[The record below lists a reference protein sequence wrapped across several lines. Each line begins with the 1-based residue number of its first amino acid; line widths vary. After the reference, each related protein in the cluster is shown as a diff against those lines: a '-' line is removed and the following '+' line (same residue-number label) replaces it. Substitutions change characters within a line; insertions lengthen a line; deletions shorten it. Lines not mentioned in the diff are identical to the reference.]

1 MEERRNTEG
10 SKLFTPYKL
19 GPVTLRNRTIRSAAF
34 ESMGKD
40 FGPTQQLKDYHVS
53 VARGGIGMTTVAYAS
68 VNRSGI
74 SFNKQ
79 LWLRPEIVPQ
89 LRDMTDAIH
98 REGAAAGIQIGHCG
112 NMTHWFTAGCF
123 PVGAS
128 TGFNLYSPT
137 FVRGMRRSECV
148 EFAKDFGNETDHTA
162 LNAELD
168 KASNSIND
176 IRANLAL
183 IQADD
188 GKIRASSITSDSLA
202 QEVLDYVQAKALAG
216 ANAVADAATAIAR
229 EAQQQAE
236 NAVQTA
242 TGAQTGSEEAVT
254 TAHAAQ
260 ELAQQADGKAE
271 QALGETA
278 QIGEKVTAAVDAA
291 LHDAVIPGLTPE
303 TIEGALGYI
312 PYDGE
317 TNSKDFATNAE
328 VAGAI
333 AAIPEPV
340 NADWNASKGAAA
352 ILNKPVLSAVA
363 TSGNYADLNGKPTLS
378 AVATS
383 GRYSDLAG
391 TPDIIAT
398 ACPVGMIYGLFFR
411 AEGGAAAAF
420 GETQGG
426 GAPNITGSI
435 GNIYAL
441 NVSGAFYVQTGNQV
455 GHGDGSYLDSVIGFS
470 AANAN
475 ATYGAADEIRPAN
488 STIRIWKRTA

>member
-1 MEERRNTEG
+1 MAQ
-10 SKLFTPYKL
+10 PPAY
-19 GPVTLRNRTIRSAAF
+19 NR
-34 ESMGKD
+34 EKD
-40 FGPTQQLKDYHVS
+40 
-53 VARGGIGMTTVAYAS
+53 
-68 VNRSGI
+68 
-74 SFNKQ
+74 
-79 LWLRPEIVPQ
+79 
-89 LRDMTDAIH
+89 
-98 REGAAAGIQIGHCG
+98 
-112 NMTHWFTAGCF
+112 
-123 PVGAS
+123 
-128 TGFNLYSPT
+128 
-137 FVRGMRRSECV
+137 
-148 EFAKDFGNETDHTA
+148 FAKDFGNETDHTA

-168 KASNSIND
+168 RASNSIND

-312 PYDGE
+312 PYNGE
-317 TNSKDFATNAE
+317 TNAKAFATRDE
-328 VAGAI
+328 VAEAI
-333 AAIPEPV
+333 DAIP
-340 NADWNASKGAAA
+340 NADWNASAGAAA
-352 ILNKPVLSAVA
+352 IRNKPVLSAVA

-398 ACPVGMIYGLFFR
+398 ACPVGMIYIQYAGQAAPADLFGGTWDNISDTYAGLFFR

-426 GAPNITGSI
+426 GAPNIQGTVGTGATFSE
-435 GNIYAL
+435 A
-441 NVSGAFYVQTGNQV
+441 SGAFTATNYTTGFTGGYTFASGNV
-455 GHGDGSYLDSVIGFS
+455 TASFS
-470 AANAN
+470 AANSN
-475 ATYGAADEIRPAN
+475 AIYGAADEIRPAN

>member
-1 MEERRNTEG
+1 MAQ
-10 SKLFTPYKL
+10 PPAY
-19 GPVTLRNRTIRSAAF
+19 NR
-34 ESMGKD
+34 EKD
-40 FGPTQQLKDYHVS
+40 
-53 VARGGIGMTTVAYAS
+53 
-68 VNRSGI
+68 
-74 SFNKQ
+74 
-79 LWLRPEIVPQ
+79 
-89 LRDMTDAIH
+89 
-98 REGAAAGIQIGHCG
+98 
-112 NMTHWFTAGCF
+112 
-123 PVGAS
+123 
-128 TGFNLYSPT
+128 
-137 FVRGMRRSECV
+137 
-148 EFAKDFGNETDHTA
+148 FAKDFGNETDHTA

-291 LHDAVIPGLTPE
+291 LHDAIIPGLTPE

-383 GRYSDLAG
+383 GSYNDLKDIPQAIPTGFIGMWSGSADAIPSGWWLCNGENG
-391 TPDIIAT
+391 TPDLRNRFIIGAGGSHAAGSTGGNASQTVTLSGQTGAT
-398 ACPVGMIYGLFFR
+398 TLTVEQMPSHAHSINGQSSKGTMS
-411 AEGGAAAAF
+411 
-420 GETQGG
+420 GG
-426 GAPNITGSI
+426 GSDYVPTTYNPTLVTTATGGSQPHAHSLTGTADVSI
-435 GNIYAL
+435 LPPYYAL
-441 NVSGAFYVQTGNQV
+441 CFIMKQ
-455 GHGDGSYLDSVIGFS
+455 
-470 AANAN
+470 
-475 ATYGAADEIRPAN
+475 
-488 STIRIWKRTA
+488 

>member
-1 MEERRNTEG
+1 MAQ
-10 SKLFTPYKL
+10 PPAY
-19 GPVTLRNRTIRSAAF
+19 NR
-34 ESMGKD
+34 EKD
-40 FGPTQQLKDYHVS
+40 
-53 VARGGIGMTTVAYAS
+53 
-68 VNRSGI
+68 
-74 SFNKQ
+74 
-79 LWLRPEIVPQ
+79 
-89 LRDMTDAIH
+89 
-98 REGAAAGIQIGHCG
+98 
-112 NMTHWFTAGCF
+112 
-123 PVGAS
+123 
-128 TGFNLYSPT
+128 
-137 FVRGMRRSECV
+137 
-148 EFAKDFGNETDHTA
+148 FAKDFGNETDHTA

-340 NADWNASKGAAA
+340 NADWNASNGAAA

-398 ACPVGMIYGLFFR
+398 ACPVGMIYVQYAGQAAPADLFGGTWDNISDTYAGLFFR

>member
-1 MEERRNTEG
+1 MAQ
-10 SKLFTPYKL
+10 PPAY
-19 GPVTLRNRTIRSAAF
+19 NR
-34 ESMGKD
+34 EKD
-40 FGPTQQLKDYHVS
+40 
-53 VARGGIGMTTVAYAS
+53 
-68 VNRSGI
+68 
-74 SFNKQ
+74 
-79 LWLRPEIVPQ
+79 
-89 LRDMTDAIH
+89 
-98 REGAAAGIQIGHCG
+98 
-112 NMTHWFTAGCF
+112 
-123 PVGAS
+123 
-128 TGFNLYSPT
+128 
-137 FVRGMRRSECV
+137 
-148 EFAKDFGNETDHTA
+148 FAKDFGNETDHTA

-229 EAQQQAE
+229 EAQQDAE

-260 ELAQQADGKAE
+260 ELARQADGKAE

-291 LHDAVIPGLTPE
+291 LHDAIIPGLTPE

-317 TNSKDFATNAE
+317 TNAKAFATRDE

-398 ACPVGMIYGLFFR
+398 ACPVGMIYIQYAGQAAPADLFGGTWDNISDTYAGLFFR

-426 GAPNITGSI
+426 GAPNITGSMSVE
-435 GNIYAL
+435 GNGIAFL
-441 NVSGAFYVQTGNQV
+441 TNSADLSITGCFSSRKLGWGSTAAQAGATRPTGVN
-455 GHGDGSYLDSVIGFS
+455 F
-470 AANAN
+470 AASSSN

>member
-1 MEERRNTEG
+1 MAQ
-10 SKLFTPYKL
+10 PPAY
-19 GPVTLRNRTIRSAAF
+19 NR
-34 ESMGKD
+34 EKD
-40 FGPTQQLKDYHVS
+40 
-53 VARGGIGMTTVAYAS
+53 
-68 VNRSGI
+68 
-74 SFNKQ
+74 
-79 LWLRPEIVPQ
+79 
-89 LRDMTDAIH
+89 
-98 REGAAAGIQIGHCG
+98 
-112 NMTHWFTAGCF
+112 
-123 PVGAS
+123 
-128 TGFNLYSPT
+128 
-137 FVRGMRRSECV
+137 
-148 EFAKDFGNETDHTA
+148 FAKDFGNETDHTA

-291 LHDAVIPGLTPE
+291 LHDAIIPGLTPE

-317 TNSKDFATNAE
+317 TNAKAFATRDE

-398 ACPVGMIYGLFFR
+398 ACPVGMIYIQYAGQAAPADLFGGTWDNISDTYAGLFFR

>member
-1 MEERRNTEG
+1 MAQ
-10 SKLFTPYKL
+10 PPAY
-19 GPVTLRNRTIRSAAF
+19 NR
-34 ESMGKD
+34 EKD
-40 FGPTQQLKDYHVS
+40 
-53 VARGGIGMTTVAYAS
+53 
-68 VNRSGI
+68 
-74 SFNKQ
+74 
-79 LWLRPEIVPQ
+79 
-89 LRDMTDAIH
+89 
-98 REGAAAGIQIGHCG
+98 
-112 NMTHWFTAGCF
+112 
-123 PVGAS
+123 
-128 TGFNLYSPT
+128 
-137 FVRGMRRSECV
+137 
-148 EFAKDFGNETDHTA
+148 FAKDFGNETDHTA

-291 LHDAVIPGLTPE
+291 LHNTVIPGLTPE

-317 TNSKDFATNAE
+317 TNAKAFATRDE
-328 VAGAI
+328 VAEAI
-333 AAIPEPV
+333 DAIP

-352 ILNKPVLSAVA
+352 ILNKPLLSAVA

-398 ACPVGMIYGLFFR
+398 ACPVGMIYVQYAGQAAPADLFGGTWDNISDTYAGLFFR
-411 AEGGAAAAF
+411 AEGGTAAAF

-470 AANAN
+470 AANSN

>member
-1 MEERRNTEG
+1 MAQ
-10 SKLFTPYKL
+10 PPAY
-19 GPVTLRNRTIRSAAF
+19 NR
-34 ESMGKD
+34 EKD
-40 FGPTQQLKDYHVS
+40 
-53 VARGGIGMTTVAYAS
+53 
-68 VNRSGI
+68 
-74 SFNKQ
+74 
-79 LWLRPEIVPQ
+79 
-89 LRDMTDAIH
+89 
-98 REGAAAGIQIGHCG
+98 
-112 NMTHWFTAGCF
+112 
-123 PVGAS
+123 
-128 TGFNLYSPT
+128 
-137 FVRGMRRSECV
+137 
-148 EFAKDFGNETDHTA
+148 FAKDFGNETDHTA

-291 LHDAVIPGLTPE
+291 LHNTVIPGLTPE

-312 PYDGE
+312 PYNGE
-317 TNSKDFATNAE
+317 TNAKAFATRDE
-328 VAGAI
+328 VAEAI

-352 ILNKPVLSAVA
+352 ILNKPLLSAVA

-398 ACPVGMIYGLFFR
+398 ACPVGMIYVQYAGQAAPADLFGGTWDNISDTYAGLFFR

>member
-1 MEERRNTEG
+1 MAQ
-10 SKLFTPYKL
+10 PPAY
-19 GPVTLRNRTIRSAAF
+19 NR
-34 ESMGKD
+34 EKD
-40 FGPTQQLKDYHVS
+40 
-53 VARGGIGMTTVAYAS
+53 
-68 VNRSGI
+68 
-74 SFNKQ
+74 
-79 LWLRPEIVPQ
+79 
-89 LRDMTDAIH
+89 
-98 REGAAAGIQIGHCG
+98 
-112 NMTHWFTAGCF
+112 
-123 PVGAS
+123 
-128 TGFNLYSPT
+128 
-137 FVRGMRRSECV
+137 
-148 EFAKDFGNETDHTA
+148 FAKDFGNETDHTA

-291 LHDAVIPGLTPE
+291 LHDAIIPGLTPE

-352 ILNKPVLSAVA
+352 ILNKPLLSAVA

-398 ACPVGMIYGLFFR
+398 ACPVGMIYIQYAGQAAPADLFGGTWDNISDTYAGLFFR

-426 GAPNITGSI
+426 GAPNIQGTV
-435 GNIYAL
+435 GNGATFSEA
-441 NVSGAFYVQTGNQV
+441 SGAFTATNYTTGFTGGYTFASGNV
-455 GHGDGSYLDSVIGFS
+455 TASFS
-470 AANAN
+470 AANSN
-475 ATYGAADEIRPAN
+475 AIYGAADEIRPAN